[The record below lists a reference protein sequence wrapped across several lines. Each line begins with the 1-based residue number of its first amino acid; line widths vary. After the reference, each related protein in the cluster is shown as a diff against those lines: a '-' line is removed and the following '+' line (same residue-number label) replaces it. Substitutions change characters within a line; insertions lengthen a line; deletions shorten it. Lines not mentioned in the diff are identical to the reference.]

1 MINLPLTQGT
11 TINLHPATSSLFLLS
26 LIILNI
32 QIQPGLKA
40 KLPLINLY
48 FKSNNKLVIHK
59 SVLLLLSALQVYF
72 ANAGPVTERR
82 KSFTTFSSERN
93 AICPPGVWTC
103 STGKQSFSDKLLLR
117 TKDSAS
123 KSSCPPGVW
132 TCSTGKQSHIPDRQF
147 PAIAVTVF
155 QTIMKLMVAETQPT
169 HHYVSRRVETTKCS
183 RGWSRKEHLQ
193 SRPSKPEKLL
203 ALQAFGHVR
212 LENDKGVNNYPAKVA

>member
-1 MINLPLTQGT
+1 M
-11 TINLHPATSSLFLLS
+11 
-26 LIILNI
+26 
-32 QIQPGLKA
+32 LKA

-103 STGKQSFSDKLLLR
+103 STGKQSLS
-117 TKDSAS
+117 S

-155 QTIMKLMVAETQPT
+155 QPT